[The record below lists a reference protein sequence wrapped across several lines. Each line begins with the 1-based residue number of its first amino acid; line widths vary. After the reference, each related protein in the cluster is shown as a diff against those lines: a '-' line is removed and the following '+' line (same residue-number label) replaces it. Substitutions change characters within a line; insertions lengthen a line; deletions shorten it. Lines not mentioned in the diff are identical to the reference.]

1 MNNSLTIRA
10 FNERFAVLL
19 PVRAIWVL
27 LALVAAIAIVVI
39 WSLMTGS
46 YPLTVTQVIEILR
59 NAPDGKTGT
68 TIVWEFRFP
77 RAVVSVMV
85 GALLALSGAT
95 LQNVTRNPL
104 ADPSLV
110 GVSQGAS
117 FAVVFL
123 TILMPEVGYYYR
135 PLYAFGGA
143 LAVAALIQWI
153 SVRKTDGAT
162 MRFILTG
169 VGVAAFISAGTS
181 AMLTYGDIDRA
192 MTALAWLA
200 GSVHTSNWSDVWI
213 TSVCFALL
221 LPVLLWA
228 SRPMAA
234 MRMGPDAATGLG
246 VNVKWGRIGLITLS
260 VALAAIAVSAVG
272 PLGFVGLIAP
282 HVTRRLVH
290 AGVGLHLAITAA
302 VGGLLVASADLIGRA
317 AFAPVQIPAGIITAV
332 VGVPIFIWLILRQ
345 NEKGEL

>member
-1 MNNSLTIRA
+1 MSQNLTIRA
-10 FNERFAVLL
+10 FDERLALQL
-19 PVRAIWVL
+19 PKRAIWVFVTL
-27 LALVAAIAIVVI
+27 LLLLFTIVTF
-39 WSLMTGS
+39 SLMTGS
-46 YPLTVTQVIEILR
+46 YPLSVPQVFDILWHKP
-59 NAPDGKTGT
+59 ADETGT

-77 RAVVSVMV
+77 RAIVSVMV

-123 TILMPEVGYYYR
+123 TILMPDIGYFYR

-143 LAVAALIQWI
+143 LLIAALIQWI
-153 SVRKTDGAT
+153 SMRKSGGAT

-181 AMLTYGDIDRA
+181 AMLTYGDVDRA

-200 GSVHTSNWSDVWI
+200 GSVHTSSWNDVWM
-213 TSVCFALL
+213 TAACLVLL
-221 LPVLLWA
+221 LPVLLLA

-234 MRMGPDAATGLG
+234 MRMGSETATGLG
-246 VNVKWGRIGLITLS
+246 VSVKWARIGLITLS

-282 HVTRRLVH
+282 HVTRRLAH
-290 AGVGLHLAITAA
+290 SGVGMHLLITGA
-302 VGGLLVASADLIGRA
+302 VGGLLVASADLIGRV
-317 AFAPVQIPAGIITAV
+317 AFAPVQIPAGIVTAV
-332 VGVPIFIWLILRQ
+332 LGVPIFVWLLLRQ
-345 NEKGEL
+345 SAQSEL